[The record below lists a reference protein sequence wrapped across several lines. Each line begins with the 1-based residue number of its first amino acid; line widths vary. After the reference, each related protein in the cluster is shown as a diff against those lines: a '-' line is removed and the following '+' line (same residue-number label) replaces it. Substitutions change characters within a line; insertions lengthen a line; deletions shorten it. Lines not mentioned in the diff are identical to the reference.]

1 MSCVQ
6 SAPPRPEL
14 APFVRAY
21 AQRTVERNDLSWTQ
35 SVPAQLEQVLNLE
48 FGALPGIRH
57 RERDISKE
65 ILIGGAQSG
74 FSGTLHLVPRVD
86 SFAVFFWPSGWS
98 HLFNIPLTEITNHF
112 HDATLI
118 HGTEMRTLWNRMGEE
133 TAFARRVK
141 IIEEFLLNRLSSAM
155 PRSKITLAAE
165 FLFMRHGSVSVP
177 KLGRQGA
184 LSLRQFERLFRTNV
198 GMSPKHFAR
207 IARFQSA
214 LDAKIANPARTWL
227 DIAHS
232 FGYYD
237 QMHMVHDFG
246 QLGRNT
252 PSQVLT
258 EMGDVRPPALVSSG
272 ISAPQRSQ

>member
-1 MSCVQ
+1 M
-6 SAPPRPEL
+6 
-14 APFVRAY
+14 RAY
-21 AQRTVERNDLSWTQ
+21 AQRTVGSNDVPWTQ
-35 SVPAQLEQVLNLE
+35 LVPAQLEQILNLE
-48 FGALPGIRH
+48 FAVLPGIRH
-57 RERDISKE
+57 QERDISRE

-74 FSGTLHLVPRVD
+74 FSGTLHLVPGVD

-98 HLFNIPLTEITNHF
+98 QLFNVPPKEITNHF

-118 HGTEMRTLWNRMGEE
+118 HGEEMRTLWNQMGEE
-133 TAFARRVK
+133 AIFARRIK
-141 IIEEFLLNRLSSAM
+141 IMEEFLLSHLSSAM
-155 PRSKITLAAE
+155 PHGKITRAAE
-165 FLFMRHGSVSVP
+165 FLFMRQGAVSIP
-177 KLGRQGA
+177 KLGRKGA
-184 LSLRQFERLFRTNV
+184 LSLRQFERLFRTSV

-214 LDAKIANPARTWL
+214 LDAKIANPARTWV

-252 PSQVLT
+252 PTQLLH
-258 EMGDVRPPALVSSG
+258 EMGDVRPSALVSSG
-272 ISAPQRSQ
+272 SSAPETSN

>member
-1 MSCVQ
+1 
-6 SAPPRPEL
+6 
-14 APFVRAY
+14 
-21 AQRTVERNDLSWTQ
+21 
-35 SVPAQLEQVLNLE
+35 
-48 FGALPGIRH
+48 
-57 RERDISKE
+57 
-65 ILIGGAQSG
+65 
-74 FSGTLHLVPRVD
+74 VD

-98 HLFNIPLTEITNHF
+98 HLFKIPLKEITNHF
-112 HDATLI
+112 DDATLI
-118 HGTEMRTLWNRMGEE
+118 HGAEMRTLWNRMGEE
-133 TAFARRVK
+133 ATFARRVK
-141 IIEEFLLNRLSSAM
+141 IMEEFLLSHLSSAM
-155 PRSKITLAAE
+155 PHGKITRAAE
-165 FLFMRHGSVSVP
+165 FLFMRHGAVSIP

-184 LSLRQFERLFRTNV
+184 LSLRQFERLFRTSV

-252 PSQVLT
+252 PTQVLT